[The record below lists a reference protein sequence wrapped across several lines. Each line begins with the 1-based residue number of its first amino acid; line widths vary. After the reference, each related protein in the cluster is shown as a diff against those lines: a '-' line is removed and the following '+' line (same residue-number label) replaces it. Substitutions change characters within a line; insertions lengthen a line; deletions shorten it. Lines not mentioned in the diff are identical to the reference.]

1 MEDNPEG
8 TLSKEKM
15 MEMYSEVLSYSKAL
29 IFVEQIFAKFDT
41 DNNGNIDFKVK
52 MMKMFSVKV
61 KELIKGVYAG
71 NEHY

>member
-52 MMKMFSVKV
+52 MMKRSSVKV